1 MPTPVKR
8 GRGRPPGSK
17 NKKTLAKLEANGP
30 NPVKPVVTTPAANSA
45 RQMSPAEDIVWRIVH
60 GGPEA
65 PAIHNQGYPIKMPM
79 MPAADPS
86 PPAKKPKTAG
96 GLYGEIQA
104 CVGKLQLLQKQQL
117 VDVVR
122 KLLGDGNLMPDVLEP
137 IIPKPDLKPLF
148 DEGDRLSR
156 AIFKA
161 LPNSR
166 YGSSTDHYGFKRCAS
181 ANAACKRHIVEHAK
195 EFKTA
200 KQWDVLRDYCVGML
214 PVAEAMVEFDQPN
227 DNKNRTL
234 CIDTLKKFK
243 AEADAK
249 LPKAAAA

>member
-17 NKKTLAKLEANGP
+17 NKKTSANLEANGP

-45 RQMSPAEDIVWRIVH
+45 RQVNPA
-60 GGPEA
+60 PEA
-65 PAIHNQGYPIKMPM
+65 PAIHNQGYHIKMPM

-96 GLYGEIQA
+96 GHLEIQA

-122 KLLGDGNLMPDVLEP
+122 KLLGDGNLMPEVLEP

-148 DEGDRLSR
+148 DEGDRLTS

-166 YGSSTDHYGFKRCAS
+166 YGSSTDHYGYKRCAS

-195 EFKTA
+195 QFKSA
-200 KQWDVLRDYCVGML
+200 KQWDVLRDYSVGMT

-227 DNKNRTL
+227 DNKNRTT

-249 LPKAAAA
+249 LPRAAAA

>member
-45 RQMSPAEDIVWRIVH
+45 RQVNPA
-60 GGPEA
+60 EA
-65 PAIHNQGYPIKMPM
+65 PAIHNQGYPIKMPV

-86 PPAKKPKTAG
+86 PPAKKPKTG
-96 GLYGEIQA
+96 GGYLIHPVKIQA
-104 CVGKLQLLQKQQL
+104 CVGKLQLLQKQQV

-137 IIPKPDLKPLF
+137 IIPKPDLTPLF

-166 YGSSTDHYGFKRCAS
+166 YGSSTDHYGYKRCAS